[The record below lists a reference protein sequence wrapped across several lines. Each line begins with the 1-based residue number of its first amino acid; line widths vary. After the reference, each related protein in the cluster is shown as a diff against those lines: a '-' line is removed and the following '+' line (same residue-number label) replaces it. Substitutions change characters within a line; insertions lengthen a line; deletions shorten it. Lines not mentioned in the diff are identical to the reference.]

1 MLDRID
7 VGAVR
12 PLLARRPLV
21 YGGVCLLTYGPQML
35 VLLLLLVVGWL

>member
-12 PLLARRPLV
+12 PLLARRPVV
-21 YGGVCLLTYGPQML
+21 YGAVTLLAYGPQML
-35 VLLLLLVVGWL
+35 ILLLLLVV